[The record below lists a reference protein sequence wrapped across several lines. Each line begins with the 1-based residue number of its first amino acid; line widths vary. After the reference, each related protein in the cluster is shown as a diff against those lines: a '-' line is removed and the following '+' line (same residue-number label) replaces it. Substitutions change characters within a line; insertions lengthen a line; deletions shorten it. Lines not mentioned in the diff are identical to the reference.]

1 MKKQTAMVLVAIAVL
16 MVLTAVYTRG
26 EGGGVLGRWL
36 AALHGNANA
45 GH

>member
-1 MKKQTAMVLVAIAVL
+1 MKKQTAMVLVAIAAL
-16 MVLTAVYTRG
+16 LILAGVYTRG

-36 AALHGNANA
+36 AGLHGNA

>member
-1 MKKQTAMVLVAIAVL
+1 MKKQTAMVLVAVAVL
-16 MVLTAVYTRG
+16 LILAGVYTRG

-36 AALHGNANA
+36 AALHGNP